1 MIERAKIDTP
11 NTEIREHSL
20 SWLVTGTS
28 MISGVAKQVL
38 LTKASL
44 LVK

>member
-20 SWLVTGTS
+20 SWFVTGTS
-28 MISGVAKQVL
+28 MKSGVAKQVL
-38 LTKASL
+38 LAKAN
-44 LVK
+44 